1 MYCAN
6 KANKVLG
13 MLLRTFEYRD
23 LDLIKSL
30 YTTFVRPH
38 LEFAVSVWSPHMQ
51 GDIDI
56 LEKVQRRAT
65 KLVP

>member
-38 LEFAVSVWSPHMQ
+38 LEFAVSV
-51 GDIDI
+51 DI

-65 KLVP
+65 KVVNDPN